1 MTKNE
6 KRNIVAALRR
16 NLPMRVRAAPDRRY
30 SPREAAEHEAAHV
43 VVAMATGADVLM
55 VHVGATFGGE
65 RLSGSDVDGIC
76 AMAMVSE
83 FGHVAVAGMVWDMS
97 DWLGPADAAM
107 ILGHL
112 RGKLNEQWP
121 MRRPLEVA
129 GLIWKAIGDA
139 SGILAEHGDAV
150 RAVADAIES
159 HGGTILDGSIIR
171 KTVSRF
177 LHLKRLPSY
186 PHQTW
191 NLAVAG
197 DAEASDAVA
206 DAGLGGLLK
215 LAKRHASAARC
226 AAPIVALDAR
236 RRRCKRDAP

>member
-6 KRNIVAALRR
+6 KRTVATLRR
-16 NLPMRVRAAPDRRY
+16 NLPMRVRTAPNRRRTL
-30 SPREAAEHEAAHV
+30 REAAEHEAAHI

-55 VHVGATFGGE
+55 AHIGATFGGK
-65 RLSGSDVDGIC
+65 RLSSSDVDGIC

-97 DWLGPADAAM
+97 DWLGLADAVM
-107 ILGHL
+107 LLQHL
-112 RGKLNEQWP
+112 RGRLGDWP

-129 GLIWKAIGDA
+129 GLVWKAIGYA
-139 SGILAEHGDAV
+139 SGILAEYGGAV
-150 RAVADAIES
+150 RAVADTIEN
-159 HGGTILDGSIIR
+159 HGGTVLDGSVIR

-177 LHLKRLPSY
+177 MRLKRLPSY

-191 NLAVAG
+191 NLAMAG
-197 DAEASDAVA
+197 NAEAADAVTG
-206 DAGLGGLLK
+206 AGLGGLLK

-226 AAPIVALDAR
+226 AAPVVALDAR
-236 RRRCKRDAP
+236 RQRCKRAAP